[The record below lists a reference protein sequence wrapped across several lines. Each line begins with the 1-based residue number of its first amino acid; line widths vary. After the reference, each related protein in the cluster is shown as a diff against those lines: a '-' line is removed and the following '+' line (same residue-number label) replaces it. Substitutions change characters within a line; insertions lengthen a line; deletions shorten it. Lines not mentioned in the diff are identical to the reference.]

1 MNNALQWDSPATVV
15 EVFREAVIGGEPAFL
30 WGVPGGGLFA
40 AVGEGTCGLRVGAP
54 GFHGN
59 VPLFRPASIVAAG
72 DAFGAGT
79 FADAPAATKPARS
92 AMADAAATSATGPTA
107 HWTATVERATAEMR
121 SGALRKVV
129 LARTERRRAP
139 DGARFDPS
147 ETWLALRAANP
158 QSFTFAV
165 HADGRTFVGASPERL
180 ATLAG
185 DTLLTEAL
193 AGTAPRDSDPA
204 RLSSSAKDR
213 DEHAVVV
220 AEILA
225 GLAPHVL
232 PESVQCPATPGLR
245 ALPRLWHLHTPITAR
260 LRPGATLA
268 DVVLALHPTPA
279 VCGVPRAAAAAFLS
293 AHEGFDR
300 GPYAGPVG
308 WVSDAGQG
316 SFAVGIRSAVLAGA
330 EATLYAGAGLVAA
343 SEPAAEWRETA
354 LKLQTVDEKL
364 RTA

>member
-1 MNNALQWDSPATVV
+1 MNNALQWDSPAAVV
-15 EVFREAVIGGEPAFL
+15 EVFREAVTGGEPAFL

-40 AVGEGTCGLRVGAP
+40 AVGEGTCALRVGAP
-54 GFHGN
+54 GFHGT
-59 VPLFRPASIVAAG
+59 VPLFRPAAVVAAG
-72 DAFGAGT
+72 DAFGAGS
-79 FADAPAATKPARS
+79 FPDAPVAAPPAHGARS
-92 AMADAAATSATGPTA
+92 ATADVASTGPSA
-107 HWTATVERATAEMR
+107 HWIATVERATAEMR
-121 SGALRKVV
+121 AGALRKVV
-129 LARTERRRAP
+129 LARTEARRAP
-139 DGARFDPS
+139 DGAQFDAT

-158 QSFTFAV
+158 QSFTFAA
-165 HADGRTFVGASPERL
+165 HADGRAFVGASPERL
-180 ATLAG
+180 ATLSG

-204 RLSSSAKDR
+204 RLLASEKDR
-213 DEHAVVV
+213 DEHALVV

-225 GLAPHVL
+225 GLAPHVV
-232 PESVQCPATPGLR
+232 PESVECPATPGLR

-316 SFAVGIRSAVLAGA
+316 SFAVGIRSALLAGA
-330 EATLYAGAGLVAA
+330 EATLYAGAGLVSA

-354 LKLQTVDEKL
+354 LKLQTVDEML
-364 RTA
+364 RTS

>member
-1 MNNALQWDSPATVV
+1 VNNAIQWDSAA
-15 EVFREAVIGGEPAFL
+15 AVIEAFRDALIRGERAFL
-30 WGVPGGGLFA
+30 WGVPGGGVFA

-54 GFHGN
+54 GFRGAGA
-59 VPLFRPASIVAAG
+59 LWRPAAIVATG
-72 DAFGAGT
+72 DAFGVGVQV
-79 FADAPAATKPARS
+79 DAPAAS
-92 AMADAAATSATGPTA
+92 TGPTTDTPPTGPSA
-107 HWTATVERATAEMR
+107 HWVETVERATAEMR
-121 SGALRKVV
+121 AGALRKVV
-129 LARTERRRAP
+129 LARTESRRAP
-139 DGARFDPS
+139 PDQRYDATA
-147 ETWLALRAANP
+147 TWLALRAANP

-165 HADGRTFVGASPERL
+165 HESGRTFVGATPERL

-193 AGTAPRDSDPA
+193 AGTAPRDTDPE
-204 RLSSSAKDR
+204 RLLASEKDR

-220 AEILA
+220 SAILA
-225 GLAPHVL
+225 GLAAHVL
-232 PESVQCPATPGLR
+232 PDSLRFPATPSLK

-308 WVSDAGQG
+308 WMSDAGQG
-316 SFAVGIRSAVLAGA
+316 SFAVGIRSATLAGA
-330 EATLYAGAGLVAA
+330 EATLYAGAGLVVG

-354 LKLQTVDEKL
+354 LKLQTVDEML
-364 RTA
+364 RTS